1 MTSIS
6 SLYVHCTVTVCHDR
20 ARRGARGI
28 GSNDSALISA
38 HHHSN
43 TATTGSAVTPDSLH
57 GCRTVTAV
65 STQRELL
72 LGPRLAPM
80 ACTAVAA
87 QPAYGTTLCNTLP
100 PQLARTL
107 TWCCC
112 MSTDNKLGVS
122 PWTMLRCRAASHE
135 SGDSVRGSGRDGCDG
150 LHASVQAERA
160 RTGAVP
166 CTASWTVHLRTACGV

>member
-6 SLYVHCTVTVCHDR
+6 SLYVLCTATVCHDR
-20 ARRGARGI
+20 ARRGARAI
-28 GSNDSALISA
+28 GSNESALISA
-38 HHHSN
+38 RHQSN
-43 TATTGSAVTPDSLH
+43 TATTGSAITSDSLH

-87 QPAYGTTLCNTLP
+87 RPAYVTTLCNTQTP
-100 PQLARTL
+100 HLARII

-135 SGDSVRGSGRDGCDG
+135 SGDSVRGSGRDVCDR

-160 RTGAVP
+160 HSGAVP